1 MNPHSQ
7 ILDVGESSLVS
18 RPDHSGVH
26 RRPRRLIPLVLVAL
40 ALFDLRIELLLLFD
54 HFTITSL
61 AEAVRFHLLAVVVL
75 LFSPSLW
82 RRYGG

>member
-1 MNPHSQ
+1 
-7 ILDVGESSLVS
+7 
-18 RPDHSGVH
+18 
-26 RRPRRLIPLVLVAL
+26 VLVAL